1 MNEAVFVAI
10 NLYDFRLEAKG
21 KTYMDSLFSAKF
33 FIEKRL
39 FQIHK
44 C

>member
-1 MNEAVFVAI
+1 MNEAMFVAI
-10 NLYDFRLEAKG
+10 NLYDFRFEAKG
-21 KTYMDSLFSAKF
+21 KTNMDSLFSAKF

-39 FQIHK
+39 FEIHK